1 MNEPCTSDEVEKLD
15 AARRMQSMPCPMP
28 RPSEKRKNKKYISCM
43 DELPPARTEGDSFDS
58 SRLRAAKD
66 SPWLTDDG
74 SALSELYAKQN
85 IVPDDE
91 DVASE
96 LEEAVINQL
105 DAYFRSLGDGKPHPL
120 YEMVVGAVERP
131 LIIYAL
137 EKAKHRQLGASTL
150 LGINRNTLTRKM
162 SVHGISRKDS
172 LVRK

>member
-1 MNEPCTSDEVEKLD
+1 MNDSADSECADAFD
-15 AARRMQSMPCPMP
+15 AARRMQSIPCPMP
-28 RPSEKRKNKKYISCM
+28 RPSEKRKNKKYISRWE
-43 DELPPARTEGDSFDS
+43 ELPLARNDSDSFDS
-58 SRLRAAKD
+58 ARLRAAKD

-74 SALSELYAKQN
+74 SALAELYAKQN